1 MLFGVVYKILMSYK
15 VAYDIL
21 LLSIK
26 KTLGWTVFLQDRR
39 LGTVQV
45 GMEGGLLFIH

>member
-15 VAYDIL
+15 EAYDIL

-26 KTLGWTVFLQDRR
+26 KNP
-39 LGTVQV
+39 
-45 GMEGGLLFIH
+45 GMDCISAG